1 MPAAAQRRAVA
12 AATLVFP
19 TPPLPVY
26 RMVRGAMPAH
36 RIRAEARFGRGTCVD
51 GAGESIACSA
61 ATPRQQVHLTVPVRY
76 RSLPPAIAA
85 AAVAIAA
92 LAGCGGSSGK
102 DAQALLRRG
111 FAASI
116 PSANVTV
123 DLSAKVD
130 GVPQLSQPIRVKL
143 GGPYRSNG
151 SGKLPSLNWD
161 ISLSGGGQTFS
172 AGVIS
177 TGTQAFVNFQGTN
190 YKVSDAT
197 VARLN
202 ASAAQRSPTGSR
214 SLKSFGIDPLAWVKN
229 PSEEGDSDVA
239 GVATTHVSAGI
250 DVAKLFN
257 DLNKVVARAGGS
269 VGAARPQQL
278 TPQIIDQIKKVVHD
292 PKFDVYVGK
301 RDGKIRRIALSLSFD
316 VPKQAQTTSRG
327 VSGGNLTLSVEFAGV
342 GEPQTIVAPA
352 NSKPISDLTK
362 QLGGLS
368 GALGGAAGGLGGA
381 TGSAPGAGGG
391 GSGSGSGAA
400 DKYQR
405 YAQCLSKAKPND
417 AAAIQRCAQLVK

>member
-1 MPAAAQRRAVA
+1 MPV
-12 AATLVFP
+12 
-19 TPPLPVY
+19 
-26 RMVRGAMPAH
+26 G
-36 RIRAEARFGRGTCVD
+36 
-51 GAGESIACSA
+51 
-61 ATPRQQVHLTVPVRY
+61 Y

-342 GEPQTIVAPA
+342 R
-352 NSKPISDLTK
+352 
-362 QLGGLS
+362 
-368 GALGGAAGGLGGA
+368 
-381 TGSAPGAGGG
+381 
-391 GSGSGSGAA
+391 GAA
-400 DKYQR
+400 DHRRSGQLEADLRPDQAARRAQR
-405 YAQCLSKAKPND
+405 SARRRGWRTRRRDGLGPGRRRRRLRLGLRRRRQVPALRAVPEQGEAERRGGD
-417 AAAIQRCAQLVK
+417 PALRAAGQVDRPSGDPRASRRRRPRRGRSRCGRARARGRARRR